1 MRKIPISL
9 FQTQKSTD
17 KHTNNIKNV
26 FFLFI
31 SFALSFFLFTTA
43 PKRTIYEYAKTSSK
57 SKDMS
62 LLNVWRKPSY
72 RWTHVITAESSMKI
86 GQWAHFF
93 SAANSHR
100 IQWRQHNFF
109 FVLAYSI
116 INLNEKIKK
125 RNKFEWAN
133 DIYFATLIQTNLQIQ
148 AQIKYESEI
157 ALLREDRTRFVL
169 HLIFLQCKRNKI
181 ETCSTSHSHSIL

>member
-1 MRKIPISL
+1 MIRHKKHSIAMRKIPISL

-31 SFALSFFLFTTA
+31 SFALSFCLFTTA

-109 FVLAYSI
+109 FW
-116 INLNEKIKK
+116 E
-125 RNKFEWAN
+125 NKETEQIWVSERHLFCDAHSNKPSNSSAN
-133 DIYFATLIQTNLQIQ
+133 
-148 AQIKYESEI
+148 
-157 ALLREDRTRFVL
+157 
-169 HLIFLQCKRNKI
+169 
-181 ETCSTSHSHSIL
+181 

>member
-1 MRKIPISL
+1 MIRHKKHSIAMRKIPISL

-93 SAANSHR
+93 FRLQIPTEFNDVNT
-100 IQWRQHNFF
+100 IFF
-109 FVLAYSI
+109 CACL
-116 INLNEKIKK
+116 LNY
-125 RNKFEWAN
+125 KFERENKETEQIWVSERHLFCDAHSNKPSNSSAN
-133 DIYFATLIQTNLQIQ
+133 
-148 AQIKYESEI
+148 
-157 ALLREDRTRFVL
+157 
-169 HLIFLQCKRNKI
+169 
-181 ETCSTSHSHSIL
+181 